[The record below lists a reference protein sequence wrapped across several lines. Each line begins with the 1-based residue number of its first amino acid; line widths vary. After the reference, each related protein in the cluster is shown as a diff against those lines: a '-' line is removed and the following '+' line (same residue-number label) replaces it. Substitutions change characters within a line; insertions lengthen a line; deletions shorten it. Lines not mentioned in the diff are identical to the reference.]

1 MSFNF
6 FVKSNITFGRGA
18 VEKLPEIIAGY
29 GLKNIMVVYDRGVK
43 AAGIAERV
51 MEQVKKAGV
60 KAVLMES
67 FQTRP
72 MKW

>member
-43 AAGIAERV
+43 AAGIAERDG
-51 MEQVKKAGV
+51 AG
-60 KAVLMES
+60 KES
-67 FQTRP
+67 RS
-72 MKW
+72 KSSCV

>member
-43 AAGIAERV
+43 AAGI
-51 MEQVKKAGV
+51 
-60 KAVLMES
+60 VL
-67 FQTRP
+67 
-72 MKW
+72 